1 MPEDRKNMWNWTLT
15 IGSTLVPFMF
25 GLLFTSMVQGM
36 PIDAEGNMSAHF
48 GDYVNLFSVVGGIA
62 FNFALLLTWIELYC
76 TKTTGPIR
84 DRARNY
90 ASAFYGVL
98 YFGLV
103 AFAALL
109 YFKTDFFEKHFAST
123 LLLLIVIVALT
134 LIANISVFKG
144 KEMVAFIASGLTMV
158 ALVGLLFSGLFPR
171 VLISSID
178 PSYDLLIAEASSSH
192 YTLKI
197 MSYLSLTI
205 LPFVLAYTAWTY
217 YIFRKRISHTELT
230 EGY

>member
-1 MPEDRKNMWNWTLT
+1 
-15 IGSTLVPFMF
+15 MF

-62 FNFALLLTWIELYC
+62 LTLLCYLHGLNYIALKLLVRSVTVPEIMRVPFMVCYILVWWRL
-76 TKTTGPIR
+76 PR
-84 DRARNY
+84 
-90 ASAFYGVL
+90 
-98 YFGLV
+98 YFIS
-103 AFAALL
+103 
-109 YFKTDFFEKHFAST
+109 KQISFEKHFAST

>member
-1 MPEDRKNMWNWTLT
+1 M
-15 IGSTLVPFMF
+15 
-25 GLLFTSMVQGM
+25 
-36 PIDAEGNMSAHF
+36 
-48 GDYVNLFSVVGGIA
+48 
-62 FNFALLLTWIELYC
+62 LLTWIELYC

-158 ALVGLLFSGLFPR
+158 ALVGLLFSGLFP
-171 VLISSID
+171 LSID
-178 PSYDLLIAEASSSH
+178 QLNRP
-192 YTLKI
+192 
-197 MSYLSLTI
+197 
-205 LPFVLAYTAWTY
+205 
-217 YIFRKRISHTELT
+217 
-230 EGY
+230 